1 MNLRVLSPTRST
13 DSMHT
18 DSVHTDSVH
27 ADGEN
32 AAVQAVVGSPRRGP
46 ERSRGWAPRLASY
59 ALRLVVVA
67 CLAIDAYVHLVQ
79 AHNYD
84 PIRASVSQGT
94 LFRYEATAAIVA
106 GALLLITGRT
116 FAWIFAFLVLAAGFA
131 AVMIYQYVD
140 IGAFGPF
147 PEMYDP
153 YWTFQKGLSAVA
165 EGTGALLA
173 GVMVGVRLRA
183 WWRRRSA

>member
-1 MNLRVLSPTRST
+1 MNLRVLSPTRSAEFT
-13 DSMHT
+13 GSPDLERDT
-18 DSVHTDSVH
+18 
-27 ADGEN
+27 
-32 AAVQAVVGSPRRGP
+32 AAVSTDVAAPPRRG
-46 ERSRGWAPRLASY
+46 WLPRIASY

-67 CLAIDAYVHLVQ
+67 CLAIDAYVHLDL
-79 AHNYD
+79 AHDYD
-84 PIRASVSQGT
+84 PIKASISQGT

-153 YWTFQKGLSAVA
+153 YWTFEKGLSAVA
-165 EGTGALLA
+165 EGVGAVLA
-173 GVMVGVRLRA
+173 GTMVALRLRA
-183 WWRRRSA
+183 WWRTRSA

>member
-1 MNLRVLSPTRST
+1 MNLRVLSPAHSAEGVRS
-13 DSMHT
+13 
-18 DSVHTDSVH
+18 
-27 ADGEN
+27 DGEN
-32 AAVQAVVGSPRRGP
+32 ATVTTVAESPRSRP
-46 ERSRGWAPRLASY
+46 EGSRVGWLPRLASY
-59 ALRLVVVA
+59 TLRLVIVA

-84 PIRASVSQGT
+84 PIKASISQGT

-116 FAWIFAFLVLAAGFA
+116 FAWIFAFLVLAGGFA

-183 WWRRRSA
+183 WWRTRSA

>member
-1 MNLRVLSPTRST
+1 MNLRVLSPARSA
-13 DSMHT
+13 
-18 DSVHTDSVH
+18 DSVHV
-27 ADGEN
+27 DGDN
-32 AAVQAVVGSPRRGP
+32 AAVTTAVESPRRRP
-46 ERSRGWAPRLASY
+46 ERSRRWLSRLASY

-84 PIRASVSQGT
+84 PIKASISQGT

-116 FAWIFAFLVLAAGFA
+116 FAWIVAFLVLAAGFA
-131 AVMIYQYVD
+131 AVMVYQYVD

-153 YWTFQKGLSAVA
+153 YWTFQKGMSAVA

-173 GVMVGVRLRA
+173 GTMVGIRLRA
-183 WWRRRSA
+183 WWRTRSTVAAAT